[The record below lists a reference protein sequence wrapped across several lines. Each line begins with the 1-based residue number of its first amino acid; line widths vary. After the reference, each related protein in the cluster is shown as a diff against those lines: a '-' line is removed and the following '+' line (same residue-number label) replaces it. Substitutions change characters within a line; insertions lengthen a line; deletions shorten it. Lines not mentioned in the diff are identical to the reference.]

1 MKKICTR
8 LLIVCSLFLMS
19 CDKFLDLKPKD
30 QKVVST
36 IEDYR
41 DIMASYMRLLKEY
54 NIQQEK
60 IFGIDAYTFPLF
72 DVALNLGVYTGET
85 NLSTNYSTVYDKVN
99 GKYTMNGKNML
110 TWRMTD
116 SYAWQRYYQF
126 LGPINL
132 IISGIAEAD
141 GTDEDL
147 RNYVKGEALVWRAF
161 SYFKLLQYYA
171 PYKDDIY
178 GVPVYLTPEQDVGT
192 AMPKR
197 RTQTEVFEQILNDC
211 DEVLRLLELTASN
224 NWNCAYRYDFVCAML
239 ASIYTWKAMSA
250 AAEDSDWVNA
260 EKYASEAMR
269 GKHLANSVEVLKM
282 IFDSYNIRMIENDEF
297 CFRVVSSYYTGIC
310 DFPYAYYDGIVDG
323 YVNSAYYDK
332 FKSTDIRR
340 MAWFSED
347 GTRSDKYS
355 LLGRPT
361 FGASYGCVILFRL
374 AEMYLIKAEALV
386 RMGKVSDAQNVLR
399 EFCDARYTEK
409 EDIPADEETLLQAI
423 LDERIREFY
432 MENDFRWLDMKRL
445 GVSMERIVN
454 GERYVL
460 ESDDFRYCFPIPAK
474 ELELN
479 KNMVQTPG
487 WDRIV
492 L

>member
-161 SYFKLLQYYA
+161 SYF
-171 PYKDDIY
+171 
-178 GVPVYLTPEQDVGT
+178 
-192 AMPKR
+192 R
-197 RTQTEVFEQILNDC
+197 F
-211 DEVLRLLELTASN
+211 
-224 NWNCAYRYDFVCAML
+224 F
-239 ASIYTWKAMSA
+239 
-250 AAEDSDWVNA
+250 
-260 EKYASEAMR
+260 
-269 GKHLANSVEVLKM
+269 SV
-282 IFDSYNIRMIENDEF
+282 
-297 CFRVVSSYYTGIC
+297 
-310 DFPYAYYDGIVDG
+310 
-323 YVNSAYYDK
+323 
-332 FKSTDIRR
+332 
-340 MAWFSED
+340 
-347 GTRSDKYS
+347 
-355 LLGRPT
+355 
-361 FGASYGCVILFRL
+361 
-374 AEMYLIKAEALV
+374 
-386 RMGKVSDAQNVLR
+386 
-399 EFCDARYTEK
+399 
-409 EDIPADEETLLQAI
+409 
-423 LDERIREFY
+423 
-432 MENDFRWLDMKRL
+432 
-445 GVSMERIVN
+445 
-454 GERYVL
+454 
-460 ESDDFRYCFPIPAK
+460 
-474 ELELN
+474 
-479 KNMVQTPG
+479 
-487 WDRIV
+487 
-492 L
+492 